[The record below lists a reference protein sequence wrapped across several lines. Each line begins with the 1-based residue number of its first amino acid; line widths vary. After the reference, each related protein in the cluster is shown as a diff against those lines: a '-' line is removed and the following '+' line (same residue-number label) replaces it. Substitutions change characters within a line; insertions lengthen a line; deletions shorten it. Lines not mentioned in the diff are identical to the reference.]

1 MYMTVGESKYW
12 CQVSGQGAPVVLLH
26 GFTGSTATWTT
37 LVPTLADRFQVITID
52 LPGHGKTKVD
62 SAKTM
67 LDCCADIKLIIEQL
81 GLGKVHLLGY
91 SMGGRTALSFAM
103 VYFDMVQSLIL
114 ESASPGLAADTDRE
128 ERMNLD
134 HKLANQITTGGIDA
148 FVDHWENIPL
158 FQSQKNL
165 SMSIRQNIRVERLS
179 QQEEGLAMSLT
190 SMGSGVQPSW
200 WDKLETLSLPVLLI
214 VGEWD
219 SKFINLNKDM
229 HYLLPRSDLVT
240 AQKSGHAIHVE
251 QSSFFGKIVSEFIL
265 HKQLEGGK
273 Q

>member
-26 GFTGSTATWTT
+26 GFTGSTATWST
-37 LVPTLADRFQVITID
+37 LVPTLVDRFQVITID

-114 ESASPGLAADTDRE
+114 ESASPGLARAADRE
-128 ERMNLD
+128 NRRKNDHQLAER
-134 HKLANQITTGGIDA
+134 ITTDGIDV
-148 FVDHWENIPL
+148 FVDDWESIPL

-165 SMSIRQNIRVERLS
+165 PDSTRQNIRVERLS

-251 QSSFFGKIVSEFIL
+251 QSDFFGKIVSEFIL